1 MVDLLPLL
9 SERGHCVSL
18 LLFDGTRTPFYKQLE
33 GKGVTIHTL
42 AVGSKS
48 MHNPL
53 LLFRLK
59 IFLNRHSFDI
69 IHTHNT
75 PCQLLVATAGRGDAC
90 YVTTEHN
97 TDNRRRK
104 WRWYR
109 AIDRWMYG
117 KYDHV
122 ICVSADVRN
131 CLLNALDNGGLNT
144 KTSVVCNGIDC
155 ALYVNAKADGA
166 LSQRHRGKHLIVMV
180 AAFRPQKD
188 QATLLRAMC
197 LLGDN
202 YSLMLLGDGPCRAQC
217 ETLARTLGVSSRV
230 SFVGIRTDIPRILAT
245 ADVVVLSSNYEGLSL
260 SCIEGMASG
269 RPFIAS
275 DVDGL
280 RDIVNGA
287 GLLFPIHDEKTLAQ
301 LISRCCHD
309 KAWAEQVGR
318 RCRERAS
325 HYDIHSMADAYEK
338 LYKELTKS

>member
-1 MVDLLPLL
+1 
-9 SERGHCVSL
+9 
-18 LLFDGTRTPFYKQLE
+18 
-33 GKGVTIHTL
+33 
-42 AVGSKS
+42 
-48 MHNPL
+48 
-53 LLFRLK
+53 
-59 IFLNRHSFDI
+59 
-69 IHTHNT
+69 
-75 PCQLLVATAGRGDAC
+75 
-90 YVTTEHN
+90 
-97 TDNRRRK
+97 
-104 WRWYR
+104 
-109 AIDRWMYG
+109 
-117 KYDHV
+117 
-122 ICVSADVRN
+122 
-131 CLLNALDNGGLNT
+131 
-144 KTSVVCNGIDC
+144 
-155 ALYVNAKADGA
+155 
-166 LSQRHRGKHLIVMV
+166 
-180 AAFRPQKD
+180 
-188 QATLLRAMC
+188 
-197 LLGDN
+197 
-202 YSLMLLGDGPCRAQC
+202 MLLGDGPCRAQC